1 MSGTF
6 GTPAP
11 IPHQPV
17 TVEMQTL
24 DENGKAINVQINP
37 QPMVTAETLQTF
49 NKTFLNDL
57 HQPEKSRIIRPVDNV
72 KPKSIGGKILD
83 ALKAFGHAVYALI
96 FGNQSKA
103 EDIEISLEKHFDA
116 FKEQLNKNLKIEC
129 NANEEKRK
137 ELKKNE
143 LEMRNIKMHPEEY
156 KSIQEQIRTNF
167 DKIKQCLP
175 SMKNRKLLVDCLK
188 FYKAL
193 ARSLTIA
200 ECYYDAKQQLI
211 DVQGRSRNFSLT
223 EVKDIFNGKLMDKIH
238 QGLKEKLEKLDSTLK
253 HDWIPCE
260 NSTRS
265 PFLKDQL
272 KTLNSCNRKIWL
284 PFLERLYPDTA
295 TEENKEKLQAKK
307 KELKPLIDNWRCTVE
322 KLTIKEKDG
331 RRLPNKNLSKDDI
344 ESLKD
349 AFAELS
355 KACIPSKKSEKTFEK
370 VMPRETYVQYTELYK
385 DIMEAYAEQEDK
397 EMSNFIKGNFE
408 CIVQKRMGKDHASSV
423 LDRLKTIKKKSS
435 SSASIELLQKLQL
448 LEILL
453 TLQTSPDSNKTF
465 EELLSNDNILL
476 KDEDCIFLVEYF
488 KTLKGNTPNTPL
500 AQKIRNLESN
510 LPKYLREQS
519 EQKVNFETNFLR
531 RKRLSEAAKLYA
543 SDRKSNGILNMD
555 IEQTRQNL
563 QIDDLGDENV
573 RNEIIDFLKL
583 KDALDNEDEN
593 LLEELSTNENKDI
606 QTAAKA
612 TLERLKQLEQQ
623 KKLRSNL

>member
-1 MSGTF
+1 MRKDFFKSQHRSRIGTFFKIFSKFVRFYICGMSGTF
-6 GTPAP
+6 GTPAL

-37 QPMVTAETLQTF
+37 QPMVTTETLQTS

-265 PFLKDQL
+265 PFSEDQL
-272 KTLNSCNRKIWL
+272 KTLNSCNKEIWL
-284 PFLERLYPDTA
+284 PFLEQLYPDTA
-295 TEENKEKLQAKK
+295 TEENKAKLQAKE
-307 KELKPLIDNWRCTVE
+307 KELKPLIDNWRCAVE
-322 KLTIKEKDG
+322 KLTIEEKDG
-331 RRLPNKNLSKDDI
+331 RRLPNKNLSKDGI
-344 ESLKD
+344 QSLED
-349 AFAELS
+349 AFKELS
-355 KACIPSKKSEKTFEK
+355 RACIPIKESEETFEK

-385 DIMEAYAEQEDK
+385 DIMEAYAEQQDK
-397 EMSNFIKGNFE
+397 EMSKVIYGNFE
-408 CIVQKRMGKDHASSV
+408 
-423 LDRLKTIKKKSS
+423 
-435 SSASIELLQKLQL
+435 SI
-448 LEILL
+448 
-453 TLQTSPDSNKTF
+453 
-465 EELLSNDNILL
+465 LSQAHLH
-476 KDEDCIFLVEYF
+476 Y
-488 KTLKGNTPNTPL
+488 P
-500 AQKIRNLESN
+500 
-510 LPKYLREQS
+510 
-519 EQKVNFETNFLR
+519 
-531 RKRLSEAAKLYA
+531 AALY
-543 SDRKSNGILNMD
+543 
-555 IEQTRQNL
+555 
-563 QIDDLGDENV
+563 
-573 RNEIIDFLKL
+573 
-583 KDALDNEDEN
+583 
-593 LLEELSTNENKDI
+593 
-606 QTAAKA
+606 
-612 TLERLKQLEQQ
+612 
-623 KKLRSNL
+623 